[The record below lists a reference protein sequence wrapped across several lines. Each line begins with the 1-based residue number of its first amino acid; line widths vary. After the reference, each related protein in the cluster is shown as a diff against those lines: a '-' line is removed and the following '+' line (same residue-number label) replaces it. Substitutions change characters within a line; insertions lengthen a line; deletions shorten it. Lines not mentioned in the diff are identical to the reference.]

1 MSRHHA
7 GLIALLALVAVGAA
21 PSECKSQ
28 QASASSTIRDP
39 IADQLLTPKNSALII
54 IDYQPVAVGS
64 IQSMDRRLLI
74 DNIVR
79 VAKTAKAYGLPI
91 IVSTTGVTTA
101 GNEPTIPELQAVL
114 GDVKAIDRT
123 TLNAWEDPE
132 FVAAVKATGR
142 RKLIMT
148 GLWTEVCLTFPAL
161 DALREGYEVYAV
173 VDAVGGTS
181 VEANRAGLDRVFQ
194 AGGHPTSWVQFISE
208 LQRDVN
214 RKETLGPFM
223 QILFDPR
230 VPFVAATRQQT
241 APGAPTGP

>member
-1 MSRHHA
+1 MSRVTPWMVV
-7 GLIALLALVAVGAA
+7 LLALVAVGAA
-21 PSECKSQ
+21 PGDRASQ
-28 QASASSTIRDP
+28 QAGASPTIRDP
-39 IADQLLTPKNSALII
+39 VADQLLTPQNSALII
-54 IDYQPVAVGS
+54 IDYQPVAVSS

-91 IVSTTGVTTA
+91 ILSTTGVTTS
-101 GNEPTIPELQAVL
+101 GNKPTIPELQAVL

-123 TLNAWEDPE
+123 TLNAWEDPA
-132 FVAAVKATGR
+132 FVAAVRATGR

-161 DALREGYEVYAV
+161 DAIREGYEVYPV

-181 VEANRAGLDRVFQ
+181 VEANRAGLDRIFQ
-194 AGGHPTSWVQFISE
+194 AGGHPTSWVQVISE
-208 LQRDVN
+208 LQRDVS

-230 VPFVAATRQQT
+230 VPFVAAAQKEASSDARR
-241 APGAPTGP
+241 GP